1 MSEFNGVLIDNDL
14 KEQIENAITYDDPTE
29 LLYIPFY
36 N

>member
-1 MSEFNGVLIDNDL
+1 MSEFNGVLIDNEL
-14 KEQIENAITYDDPTE
+14 AEQIKIAITYDDPTE